1 MSGCRA
7 VALSVPARL
16 LGADPGRALQVA
28 EEHLRE
34 LEGPV
39 VRAVKGRL
47 FRENVWLAV
56 PDIEAAYNQAW
67 HGVYE
72 AMTAGREVESLT
84 GLLIAIT
91 YMRSIDIYRQRH
103 EAQQADVPLEQQTVE
118 VDLAEHVDD
127 QQTINGLLARLSERL
142 NEKEK
147 TAIAL
152 CLLRGYPRAQ
162 TATQLGLSER
172 ALKKVMDSANKKLAG
187 VVAMMQARGCG
198 DDEWARALRAHALGT
213 MDPDSRDQDR
223 VERHLQDCQ
232 ACKRYVVGLRGLSV
246 VLPPFLPLAHDP
258 TLAARLQQL
267 FTSTHPAGSGASA
280 ATGAGNAAAA
290 TPAAGSSATSGA
302 AAVSSNGAVNGGGI
316 TSVLGSTGLVKAAAI
331 TATVLA
337 AGSIGL
343 AVHVSGHHAKPPA
356 PAPAGPEAPASVPLL
371 APLRLTSITP
381 AKSTSRHASSS
392 RPHKSAS
399 RPQLSGQSSGS
410 RATATQSS
418 AAGVENGE
426 FRFERQ
432 PSEITGST
440 APPSAPSSDASRA
453 SEEFGAES
461 RG

>member
-1 MSGCRA
+1 
-7 VALSVPARL
+7 VSVPARF

-28 EEHLRE
+28 EGHLRE

-47 FRENVWLAV
+47 FRENVWLAA

-72 AMTAGREVESLT
+72 AMTAGREVKNLT

-103 EAQQADVPLEQQTVE
+103 EAQQADESLEQQTVE
-118 VDLAEHVDD
+118 IDLAEHVDD

-162 TATQLGLSER
+162 TATQLGLSEQ

-198 DDEWARALRAHALGT
+198 DDEWAGALRAHALGT

-267 FTSTHPAGSGASA
+267 LTSTHPAGSGASA
-280 ATGAGNAAAA
+280 AAGAGNAAAA
-290 TPAAGSSATSGA
+290 ATSA
-302 AAVSSNGAVNGGGI
+302 ASSTGAVSGGGI

-356 PAPAGPEAPASVPLL
+356 PASARSAPEAPASV
-371 APLRLTSITP
+371 PLRLTSITP
-381 AKSTSRHASSS
+381 AKSTSRHASRS

-399 RPQLSGQSSGS
+399 RPQLSGHSSGS

-440 APPSAPSSDASRA
+440 ATPSPPASNTSAPSSAASRA

-461 RG
+461 HG